1 MIWSLQGLY
10 SGHQI
15 QSLEPS
21 PLHHE
26 GNWETKSFVN
36 YMPNNLQ
43 DYSVYL
49 GMYHMLNT
57 VKLQNYFHEFCFNG
71 KIILVSLGIEP
82 VPYI

>member
-1 MIWSLQGLY
+1 MECAEIVLRPPDSNSRALTTTQCTMKATGK
-10 SGHQI
+10 
-15 QSLEPS
+15 
-21 PLHHE
+21 
-26 GNWETKSFVN
+26 KSFVK
-36 YMPNNLQ
+36 YMPSNLQ